1 MAVAEYRARERVHA
15 AALRFWIEN
24 GVDHD
29 VEHVVQHPGKELSE
43 KFVALFQ
50 ARVRVCFNKDIVQL
64 FIQEKIVAHE
74 LKGVI
79 LHSYLTFDW
88 FDGVL
93 DDLDGSGFEFIKE
106 SLWGFLLT
114 LRAVADVVE

>member
-1 MAVAEYRARERVHA
+1 MTVAEYWARERVIA
-15 AALRFWIEN
+15 GALRFRIEN
-24 GVDHD
+24 GVNHD
-29 VEHVVQHPGKELSE
+29 VEHVVQHSGKELSE

-50 ARVRVCFNKDIVQL
+50 ARVCVCFNKDIVQL
-64 FIQEKIVAHE
+64 FIKEKIIAHE

-79 LHSYLTFDW
+79 LHSYFTFDC

-106 SLWGFLLT
+106 SRWGFLLT
-114 LRAVADVVE
+114 LRAAADVVE